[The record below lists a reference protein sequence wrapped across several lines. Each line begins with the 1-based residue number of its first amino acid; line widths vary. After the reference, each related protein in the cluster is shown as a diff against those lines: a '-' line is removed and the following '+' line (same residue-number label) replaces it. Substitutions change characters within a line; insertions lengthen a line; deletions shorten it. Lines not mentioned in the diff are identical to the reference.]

1 MPHTNHSTQNA
12 SASGSAANSNSAT
25 NLNSSNNG
33 GGNSSGP
40 NSAGGAG
47 GSSSPS
53 DDLGSTDEVKV
64 FKDEGDE
71 DEEVS
76 SQNLQDEK
84 ESLIESEVSVCHD
97 DLRQNCYTMP
107 NRNTQLTHFNHSC
120 LQEKSGKQLRQ
131 EQNSV
136 FGKSILSLEII
147 IYCTSLKLHICRVHG

>member
-1 MPHTNHSTQNA
+1 MPHNNHSSQNA

-33 GGNSSGP
+33 TVGGANSSGP

-64 FKDEGDE
+64 FKDEGEE
-71 DEEVS
+71 DEEIS

-84 ESLIESEVSVCHD
+84 ESLIESEV
-97 DLRQNCYTMP
+97 R
-107 NRNTQLTHFNHSC
+107 C
-120 LQEKSGKQLRQ
+120 LF
-131 EQNSV
+131 V
-136 FGKSILSLEII
+136 
-147 IYCTSLKLHICRVHG
+147 LKPV